1 MIAKY
6 LFLKKK
12 TQTNTCMS
20 KEYIS
25 VCECCKSCFVKGCLY
40 IKSSVK
46 MTSLYRSLVLISTYC
61 FDSRWLC
68 QKSHSFQRNSR
79 SFWTVPLWC
88 PCCSVLS
95 GSPSI
100 LWSRIRTGTGPV
112 RCTETLGRSLP
123 TLMHSH
129 NMPSLEF
136 SFSLSLSLSSVHEFF
151 FVSLPNYT
159 RVTFWLKIFTRI
171 SFFFLQNT
179 NDAHSPII
187 IRQLFL

>member
-1 MIAKY
+1 
-6 LFLKKK
+6 
-12 TQTNTCMS
+12 MS

-100 LWSRIRTGTGPV
+100 RWSRIRTGTGPV
-112 RCTETLGRSLP
+112 LCTETLGRSWP

-151 FVSLPNYT
+151 LFHFQTILELHFGWKYLQE
-159 RVTFWLKIFTRI
+159 FL
-171 SFFFLQNT
+171 FFFKTQMMRI
-179 NDAHSPII
+179 H
-187 IRQLFL
+187 R